1 MKTVALDLIFV
12 GFGNVGRRFA
22 RLLQERDGVLAR
34 TYGLTW
40 RVIGLATRAH
50 GIALNPAGLDLT
62 RALTLVESGG
72 TLSKLSGN
80 VATGPRQALGSG
92 LELIETAT
100 HAADADRIQVVVE
113 TTVLDITR
121 GQPAIDHVRKALRA
135 GAHVITTN
143 KGPAAFA
150 YRELDDFAT
159 ALGRSF
165 LFEGAVMDGVPI
177 FNLVRET
184 LPAVT
189 VTGFCG
195 VINSTTNHILT
206 RMEEGR
212 PFREALAEMQ
222 AAGIAE
228 ADASLDVDGWDAAAK
243 TAALLNVLMKAETTP
258 PAIDRTGIGDV
269 TPEMLR
275 DARAAGQR
283 LRLVASGERRDGK
296 AIGRVAPERLP
307 DGHVLSRLTGIQ
319 SALVLQTD
327 LLGELCITQLDGGLT
342 QTAYALLSDLI
353 AVRRRL
359 PVPRQLT

>member
-12 GFGNVGRRFA
+12 GFGHVGRRFA
-22 RLLQERDGVLAR
+22 RLLQERENVLAR
-34 TYGLTW
+34 AYGLTW
-40 RVIGLATRAH
+40 RAIGIATRRH
-50 GIALNPAGLDLT
+50 GIAVNPAGLDVT
-62 RALTLVESGG
+62 QALALVERGG
-72 TLSKLSGN
+72 SLADLRGN
-80 VATGPRQALGSG
+80 AATGPRGTLGSG
-92 LELIETAT
+92 LELIESAT
-100 HAADADRIQVVVE
+100 HAADADRAQVVVE

-135 GAHVITTN
+135 GAHVITAN

-150 YRELDDFAT
+150 FRELDDFAN

-189 VTGFCG
+189 VLGFRG
-195 VINSTTNHILT
+195 VINGTTNHVLT
-206 RMEEGR
+206 QMEEGHA
-212 PFREALAEMQ
+212 FDEAVAEMQ
-222 AAGIAE
+222 AAGVAE

-258 PAIDRTGIGDV
+258 REIDRTGIGGL
-269 TPEMLR
+269 TPEMLQEAMR
-275 DARAAGQR
+275 AGQR

-296 AIGRVAPERLP
+296 AVGRVAPERLP
-307 DGHVLSRLTGIQ
+307 EHHVLAGLTGTQ
-319 SALVLQTD
+319 NALVLQTD
-327 LLGELCITQLDGGLT
+327 LLGEICITQLEGGLT
-342 QTAYALLSDLI
+342 QTAYALLGDLV

-359 PVPRQLT
+359 RT